1 MDEKYLAND
10 KGLHTG
16 QIVVMQNLLSV
27 TKLEELIC
35 RLILKQA

>member
-10 KGLHTG
+10 KGLHMG
-16 QIVVMQNLLSV
+16 QMLLMQNLLSA
-27 TKLEELIC
+27 TKLEGLVS

>member
-10 KGLHTG
+10 KGLHMG
-16 QIVVMQNLLSV
+16 QMVIMQNLLRA
-27 TKLEELIC
+27 TKLEGLIG